1 MQLTARKSLNKAYL
15 KAPLSRELLEV
26 FRKNFLDFAGKVDS
40 SASEEFNK
48 NLLADLLKNTFYAP
62 RFFVNVSERID
73 LAIHLDASPS
83 SHVGVI
89 IETKRGA
96 NLAEM
101 TRTKKLNS
109 KAMQELLLYYLKERV
124 ERGNHH
130 IRRLVITNFEEWFV
144 FDALEFD
151 RLFFRNTSL
160 VRDFKD
166 FAARRLVSAKTDFFY
181 EDLAKP
187 AIAAAEQHI
196 SFAHFTTSEI
206 AKLVSKGEI
215 ANAQLAP
222 FIKVLSPE
230 HLLKLPFQNDNNS
243 LNKFFFD
250 ELLHIIGLQETRD
263 KAKKIIT
270 RKPLGKRDSGSLIE
284 NTITQLKSLDRLENV
299 KDLRSY
305 GLKDEDQLFNVAL
318 ALSLT
323 WINRVL
329 FLKLLEA
336 QLLRYHGGNR
346 AFAFLNSGK
355 VETYGDLNV
364 LFFQVLAEPV
374 PSRPAHLGAK
384 FRNVPYLNS
393 SLFEVTDL
401 ERQTLVISNL
411 LDNLPLSAPIRTIFK
426 SGVGKRFSGAK
437 PSLAYLFEFLDSY
450 DFSSDGSQ
458 DVQDGKFLINASV
471 LGLIFEKI
479 NGYKDGSF
487 FTPGFITMSM
497 ARDTLVRAV
506 IKRFS
511 EAFKKPLTTLED
523 VYNTIPNDAAG
534 LQQANGIFNAITVC
548 DPAVGSG
555 HFLVSALNELL
566 ALKSHLGI
574 LVDAAGRRLKN
585 YVVTVESDELVITDE
600 ESNLF
605 SYRPGNQE
613 SHRVQETIFNEK
625 RRLIEGCLFGVD
637 LNQNSVNICRLR
649 LWIEL
654 LKHAYYRADGTLE
667 TLPNLD
673 INIKAGNSLLSRFEL
688 HSDLKEYLKKHKT
701 SISDYRR
708 AVQQY
713 KNARHKTEKR
723 ELVALIDK
731 LKSGFTREI
740 LYNDPLLL
748 KVETLKRQTKTLETS
763 QSLFGETPEE
773 KQKRVAT
780 RVKYVAQ
787 LIKHEA
793 TLKELEADKI
803 FEHAFEWRIEFP
815 EVLDD
820 RGDFIGFDVVLG
832 NPPYVS
838 AIALQKA
845 VGAKEYKYLKQRY
858 VTAKGTV
865 DLYVYFFELAGRLA
879 MPGASICYITP
890 NRYLSADYGGALR
903 RFLID
908 GFTFLRLVDYS
919 RVDVFESAATY
930 PVITHLIKGRPAEYA
945 VSVATEG
952 LEGPPE
958 LRRFLSSELGFTADA
973 NLGFLLSDKFAIAK
987 KIALRSVPLTRA
999 GVINATSTA
1008 AEAEAFSKHISEA
1021 GSGFHLLNTGTIDR
1035 YVSKWGRSPLTDKG
1049 KRFMAP
1055 TLLQDPE
1062 ILGNRLNLYSSP
1074 KIIFA
1079 KIALRNEAFYDEHGE
1094 FASINTN
1101 CMHTFDND
1109 FNPKFVLAW
1118 LNSRLFQYTYEC
1130 FFDALRMAGRY
1141 LPFTAPYLVNMC
1153 IREADTAT
1161 QQRIAALVDMLV
1173 AQLAAGHDTEDVE
1186 RQIDQAIYEQ
1196 YDLTSA
1202 EIDEVDAAF
1211 TDAVAASE
1219 GVHAEE
1225 TEEA

>member
-15 KAPLSRELLEV
+15 KAPLSRELLDL
-26 FRKNFLDFAGKVDS
+26 FKKNFLDFARRVDP

-48 NLLADLLKNTFYAP
+48 NLLADLLKNTFYSP
-62 RFFVNVSERID
+62 GFFLNVSERID
-73 LAIHLDASPS
+73 LAIHLDPAPS

-89 IETKRGA
+89 IETKRGD
-96 NLAEM
+96 NVAEM
-101 TRTKKLNS
+101 ATTKKLNS
-109 KAMQELLLYYLKERV
+109 KAMQELLLYYLKERIG
-124 ERGNHH
+124 RGNNH
-130 IRRLVITNFEEWFV
+130 IRRLLITNFEEWFI

-151 RLFFRNTSL
+151 RFFFRNTSL

-166 FAARRLVSAKTDFFY
+166 FAAGRLVSATTDFFY
-181 EDLAKP
+181 KNVAEP
-187 AIAAAEQHI
+187 AIASAEERI
-196 SFAHFTTSEI
+196 SFTHFTTSEI
-206 AKLVSKGEI
+206 ATLVSKGEV
-215 ANAQLAP
+215 ANAQLIP
-222 FIKVLSPE
+222 FIKVFSPE

-243 LNKFFFD
+243 LNKSFFD
-250 ELLHIIGLQETRD
+250 ELLHIIGLQETRE
-263 KAKKIIT
+263 KAKKVIA
-270 RKPLGKRDSGSLIE
+270 RKPVGRREAASLIE
-284 NTITQLKSLDRLENV
+284 NTIAQLKSLDRLVNV
-299 KDLRSY
+299 KDLVSF
-305 GLKDEDQLFNVAL
+305 GLTEEEQLFNVAL

-336 QLLRYHGGNR
+336 QLLRYHGGDR
-346 AFAFLNSGK
+346 AFAFLNSEQIK
-355 VETYGDLNV
+355 TYGDLNV

-374 PSRPAHLGAK
+374 SSRPAHANEK
-384 FRNVPYLNS
+384 FPKVPYLNS

-401 ERQTLVISNL
+401 ERQTLAVSNL
-411 LDNLPLSAPIRTIFK
+411 LDNLPLSAPLRTIFK
-426 SGVGKRFSGAK
+426 SGAGKRFSGGK

-458 DVQDGKFLINASV
+458 DIQTGKSLINASV

-487 FTPGFITMSM
+487 FTPGFITMNM
-497 ARDTLVRAV
+497 ARATLVRAV

-511 EAFKKPLTTLED
+511 DACNKPLTSLDD
-523 VYNTIPNDAAG
+523 VYNSIPSGAEG
-534 LQQANGIFNAITVC
+534 LQKANEIFNAITVC

-600 ESNLF
+600 DSNIF
-605 SYRPGNQE
+605 SYRPGNPE

-637 LNQNSVNICRLR
+637 LNRNSVNICRLR

-654 LKHAYYRADGTLE
+654 LKHSYYRADGTLE

-688 HSDLKEYLKKHKT
+688 NSDLKEYLKKHKT
-701 SISDYRR
+701 SMSEYRR

-713 KNARHKTEKR
+713 KSARDKTEKR
-723 ELVALIDK
+723 ELENLIDK
-731 LKSGFTREI
+731 LKSGFKREI

-748 KVETLKRQTKTLETS
+748 KVETLKRQARTLETS
-763 QSLFGETPEE
+763 QSLFGETPDE
-773 KQKRVAT
+773 KRKRVAT
-780 RVKYVAQ
+780 RAKYLVQ
-787 LIKHEA
+787 LARHEA
-793 TLKELEADKI
+793 TLRELEANKI

-820 RGDFIGFDVVLG
+820 RGDFIGFDVILG

-845 VGAKEYKYLKQRY
+845 VGVKEYKYLKDMY

-879 MPGASICYITP
+879 MPNASICYITP

-930 PVITHLIKGRPAEYA
+930 PVITHLTKGRQAEY
-945 VSVATEG
+945 VGSVVTEG
-952 LEGPPE
+952 IEGQPE
-958 LRRFLSSELGFTADA
+958 LRSFSSSDLGFTADA

-987 KIALRSVPLTRA
+987 KIALASVPLTRA
-999 GVINATSTA
+999 GLINATSTA
-1008 AEAEAFSKHISEA
+1008 AESEAFSKHISEA
-1021 GSGFHLLNTGTIDR
+1021 EGGFKLLNTGTIDR

-1049 KRFMAP
+1049 RRFLAP
-1055 TLLQDPE
+1055 TLLRDPV
-1062 ILGNRLNLYSSP
+1062 ILGNRFGLYSSP

-1079 KIALRNEAFYDEHGE
+1079 KIALRNEAFYDEHGV

-1101 CMHTFDND
+1101 CMHTFNKD
-1109 FNPKFVLAW
+1109 FHPKFVLAW

-1130 FFDALRMAGRY
+1130 FFDALRMAGRH

-1153 IREADTAT
+1153 INEADAAT
-1161 QQRIAALVDMLV
+1161 QARIAVLVDKLV
-1173 AQLAAGHDTEDVE
+1173 AQLATGIDTEDVE
-1186 RQIDQAIYEQ
+1186 RRIDLAIYEL
-1196 YDLTSA
+1196 YNLTSA
-1202 EIDEVDAAF
+1202 EIDKVDSAF
-1211 TDAVAASE
+1211 SSTIATVD
-1219 GVHAEE
+1219 GLHLEE
-1225 TEEA
+1225 TEDV